1 MLDLGW
7 QEFIVVAL
15 VLVLIVGPKDLPEM
29 LRTFGKTTK
38 KFRSMAGDFRKQFD
52 AALKEAELDD
62 VSSMISDA
70 RKFNP
75 RNALKD
81 VIDPLESAGR
91 DIKAGLN
98 EAAKSTGPTPSVA
111 KSADTEKVTEK
122 TQSAEPKA
130 TETSKKTAG
139 GAAAKKPATRKSS
152 TRKTA
157 ASGKAAS
164 TTTKSTTTKSASAK
178 SASAK
183 SASAK
188 SKASGSAAAKSGS
201 TKAAGGAAK
210 TGAGS
215 TKAAASTKPAASKT
229 RKTTTRA
236 KSAASKS
243 KAAASAEN
251 AGAKKTAPGTAS
263 SGSGEKA

>member
-38 KFRSMAGDFRKQFD
+38 KLRGMAGDFRKQFD
-52 AALKEAELDD
+52 DALKEAELDD

-98 EAAKSTGPTPSVA
+98 EAAKATGPTPSVA
-111 KSADTEKVTEK
+111 KTANTEKVTEK

-130 TETSKKTAG
+130 AETSKKTTA
-139 GAAAKKPATRKSS
+139 AAAKKPATRKPAA
-152 TRKTA
+152 RKTA

-178 SASAK
+178 SASTKSK
-183 SASAK
+183 SA
-188 SKASGSAAAKSGS
+188 GAATAKSGS
-201 TKAAGGAAK
+201 TKAASSTAKSRAK

-215 TKAAASTKPAASKT
+215 AKSEAPAKPAAGKT
-229 RKTTTRA
+229 RKTTTRT

-243 KAAASAEN
+243 KAATADSA
-251 AGAKKTAPGTAS
+251 
-263 SGSGEKA
+263 SGEKA

>member
-38 KFRSMAGDFRKQFD
+38 KLRGMAGDFRKQFD
-52 AALKEAELDD
+52 DALKEAELDD

-98 EAAKSTGPTPSVA
+98 EAAKATGPTPSVA
-111 KSADTEKVTEK
+111 KTANTEKVTEK
-122 TQSAEPKA
+122 TQSAESKA
-130 TETSKKTAG
+130 AETSKKTTA
-139 GAAAKKPATRKSS
+139 AAAKKPATRKPAA
-152 TRKTA
+152 RKTA

-164 TTTKSTTTKSASAK
+164 TTTKSTKSSTTKSASAK
-178 SASAK
+178 SASTKSK
-183 SASAK
+183 SA
-188 SKASGSAAAKSGS
+188 GAATAKSGS
-201 TKAAGGAAK
+201 TKAASSTAKSRAK

-215 TKAAASTKPAASKT
+215 AKSEDPAKPAAGKT
-229 RKTTTRA
+229 RKTTTRT

-243 KAAASAEN
+243 KAAIADSA
-251 AGAKKTAPGTAS
+251 
-263 SGSGEKA
+263 SGEKA